1 MLLICLRD
9 DIPLSLNT
17 KQLDEFNFYIQFKL
31 DFEGSVYIPEKNIK
45 TIYNNIDKHKI
56 HNVFFVESPELEL
69 KRISFIPDVVCNLY
83 EPIIEQQSDPI
94 VYRNDIAHANL
105 HDMIFE
111 GQRISFYVDSKI
123 EYNDRFEFLDMMQ
136 RLLPFIKSHLA
147 GNDISDLYWRQNLMI
162 TQIRK

>member
-1 MLLICLRD
+1 M
-9 DIPLSLNT
+9 
-17 KQLDEFNFYIQFKL
+17 
-31 DFEGSVYIPEKNIK
+31 
-45 TIYNNIDKHKI
+45 
-56 HNVFFVESPELEL
+56 
-69 KRISFIPDVVCNLY
+69 CNLY
-83 EPIIEQQSDPI
+83 EPIIEQQSGPI
-94 VYRNDIAHANL
+94 VYRNDIAYANL

>member
-83 EPIIEQQSDPI
+83 EPIIEQQFGPI
-94 VYRNDIAHANL
+94 VYRDDIADANL

>member
-9 DIPLSLNT
+9 DIPLSLNA
-17 KQLDEFNFYIQFKL
+17 KQLDKFNYYIQFEL

-45 TIYNNIDKHKI
+45 AIYNNIDKHKI
-56 HNVFFVESPELEL
+56 HNVFFVEHPESEL
-69 KRISFIPDVVCNLY
+69 KRIAFIPDVVCNLY

-111 GQRISFYVDSKI
+111 GQIISFYVDSKI
-123 EYNDRFEFLDMMQ
+123 EYNDRFEFFDMMQ